1 MDRTAA
7 LAHLGL
13 TGNEDP
19 GGVTKAYSERLATV
33 QERLVSAQTEADRI
47 QSQTKLSELVEAFE
61 LVTSSGRYTKFRN
74 NDAGATV
81 MRSAEEI
88 AAGTV
93 PTYGDTSIRM
103 EPGAVLSG
111 RIEIHEMLG
120 SGGMGNVYAARDRLK
135 DEDIA
140 IKVLRQDLVFS
151 AAAKER
157 FLAEAKM
164 STSLSHPNIVRV
176 HDVGVSG
183 NHYYFSMERLRG
195 HTLRQRI
202 EAYHRDNRPFSLA
215 EVNDIA
221 RQLIDALRYAH
232 RYIVHR
238 DLKPENI
245 WLAEDGTVKLMDFG
259 IARAYTSSQLTQ
271 TGMTLGTA
279 YYMAP
284 EQRLTAKEAD
294 WRADQYSLGIV
305 IYELLVGSVPMGAVK
320 PLQSLRRDIPARYAQ
335 ALTKAIA
342 PKPDDRWKSL
352 DELLAEM
359 QAPPSKAPKTA
370 VAVVLIGSLLV
381 AAGAGAVYFGGFK
394 ALLSSNGT
402 ATAAKESDGAKGL
415 DSAAGSA
422 GSAAGAS
429 GTADGTGPGSPT
441 EPPAGSPP
449 TNPPVDTSTV
459 VAAAPVEEEKK
470 SEPSPVDAMTGPVK
484 ESTDLVAAAVPS
496 PAETKASSNAKSTE
510 PGGAKSKA
518 SSGDTA
524 PPTRIAMVD
533 QSRSAESQTARCV
546 TQCERDQGECRSIG
560 RRSKQECMRAVGFNA
575 SGGRI
580 APITSNRA
588 AAECAFYGRQRCEY
602 ARDSGACFS
611 RMRNRFDSCVAIT
624 GNVAARKQDCDEKA
638 TESDAMCLQELRD
651 CRDSCQ

>member
-33 QERLVSAQTEADRI
+33 QERLVSAQTEADRV

-74 NDAGATV
+74 NEAGATV

-202 EAYHRDNRPFSLA
+202 EAYNRDNRPFSLA

-320 PLQSLRRDIPARYAQ
+320 PLQSLRSDIPARYAQ

-342 PKPDDRWKSL
+342 PKPEDRWNSL

-394 ALLSSNGT
+394 ALLSPNGT
-402 ATAAKESDGAKGL
+402 SVTAAKGSDGG
-415 DSAAGSA
+415 SAAGAA

-429 GTADGTGPGSPT
+429 GTANGVGPGSST
-441 EPPAGSPP
+441 EPPSGSPP
-449 TNPPVDTSTV
+449 AEPPVDTSTA
-459 VAAAPVEEEKK
+459 VAAAPVEAEKK

-484 ESTDLVAAAVPS
+484 ESTDLVAAAAPS
-496 PAETKASSNAKSTE
+496 PPAEKKSSSST
-510 PGGAKSKA
+510 KSKI

-533 QSRSAESQTARCV
+533 QSKAAESQTARCV
-546 TQCERDQGECRSIG
+546 AQCERDQGECRSIG

-575 SGGRI
+575 SGSHI
-580 APITSNRA
+580 SPITSNKA

-602 ARDSGACFS
+602 ARDSGACLS
-611 RMRNRFDSCVAIT
+611 RMRNRFDSCVSIT
-624 GNVAARKQDCDEKA
+624 GNVAARKQDCEEKA
-638 TESDAMCLQELRD
+638 TESDSMCLQELRD